1 MAFKRQS
8 ASPLPE
14 TRVSASPPVHCPRRV
29 SRPVLQS
36 FAQVVCLGQSASS
49 LPRSRVSASL
59 PVLCPRRV
67 SRPVCQSFAR
77 DACLGQFASSL
88 PGSHVSASPLLT
100 YLDRFFARTV
110 YLTHLN
116 FPYGPGATSARG
128 LSPRF
133 TKRLGETPL
142 GGGRM
147 IGYPMGQSD
156 SSKST
161 PDGQPRQH
169 FGGSH
174 VSPRDQVGSRSG
186 IRGGG
191 DRVRHYLAPCP
202 LM

>member
-8 ASPLPE
+8 ASP
-14 TRVSASPPVHCPRRV
+14 
-29 SRPVLQS
+29 
-36 FAQVVCLGQSASS
+36 
-49 LPRSRVSASL
+49 

-67 SRPVCQSFAR
+67 SRPVRQSIAQ
-77 DACLGQFASSL
+77 DACLGQSSSHLPKTRVSASPPVLCPSRVSRPVRQFFAQVACLGQSASPLPKTRVSASL
-88 PGSHVSASPLLT
+88 PVRQFFARVACLGQSASPLLT

-133 TKRLGETPL
+133 TKCLGETPL

-169 FGGSH
+169 FGGSY
-174 VSPRDQVGSRSG
+174 VSPRDQVGDRSG
-186 IRGGG
+186 
-191 DRVRHYLAPCP
+191 V
-202 LM
+202 